1 MRLRYWIKEALKLT
15 GILIIASFAYTLLMM
30 IGLDAADT
38 WRYYLNMG
46 AMYLAMF
53 GAFMSM
59 VLGASIYQVFVP
71 LAISFGSTRKEVFW
85 GLQCYR
91 FVITFLVLLV
101 AGILCAV
108 AKEISVWI
116 ALPFGICA
124 FLAFHGMGAII
135 GGLSRKL
142 GKIALSLLMLAMML
156 LIIGG
161 IAAVV
166 LMIHLGIEMR
176 GDIVALLMP
185 GIGVLVYAL
194 CMIYEVKT
202 IRKFSVK

>member
-30 IGLDAADT
+30 IMGLDAADT
-38 WRYYLNMG
+38 WRRYLNMG
-46 AMYLAMF
+46 AMWLGMF
-53 GAFMSM
+53 GAFMSI

-91 FVITFLVLLV
+91 FVVTFFVLLV

-124 FLAFHGMGAII
+124 FLVFHGMGAIM
-135 GGLSRKL
+135 GGLSSRL
-142 GKIALSLLMLAMML
+142 GKTALVIMALVGML
-156 LIIGG
+156 LFIG
-161 IAAVV
+161 
-166 LMIHLGIEMR
+166 MIGLILLGHNWFAMHKN
-176 GDIVALLMP
+176 VFALLMP

>member
-30 IGLDAADT
+30 IMGLDAADT
-38 WRYYLNMG
+38 WRRYLNMG
-46 AMYLAMF
+46 AMWLGMF
-53 GAFMSM
+53 GAFMSI

-91 FVITFLVLLV
+91 FVVTFFVLLV

-124 FLAFHGMGAII
+124 FLVFHGMGAIM
-135 GGLSRKL
+135 GGLSSRL
-142 GKIALSLLMLAMML
+142 GKTALIIMALVGML
-156 LIIGG
+156 LFIGMIG
-161 IAAVV
+161 LI
-166 LMIHLGIEMR
+166 LMGHNWFAMHKN
-176 GDIVALLMP
+176 VFALLMP

>member
-15 GILIIASFAYTLLMM
+15 GVLIIASFAFTLLMM
-30 IGLDAADT
+30 GQDAADT
-38 WRYYLNMG
+38 WQYYLNMG

-53 GAFMSM
+53 GAFMSI

-91 FVITFLVLLV
+91 FVVTFFVLLV

-124 FLAFHGMGAII
+124 FLVFHGMGAIV
-135 GGLSRKL
+135 GGLSSKL
-142 GKIALSLLMLAMML
+142 GKTALVIMALVGML
-156 LIIGG
+156 LFFGMIGL
-161 IAAVV
+161 I
-166 LMIHLGIEMR
+166 LMGHNWFAMHKN
-176 GDIVALLMP
+176 VFALLMP

>member
-30 IGLDAADT
+30 IMGLDAADT
-38 WRYYLNMG
+38 WRRYLNMG
-46 AMYLAMF
+46 AMWLGMF
-53 GAFMSM
+53 GAFMSI
-59 VLGASIYQVFVP
+59 VLGTSIYQVFVP

-91 FVITFLVLLV
+91 FVVTFFVLLV

-124 FLAFHGMGAII
+124 FLVFHGMGAIM
-135 GGLSRKL
+135 GGLSSRL
-142 GKIALSLLMLAMML
+142 GKTALIIMALVGML
-156 LIIGG
+156 LFIGMIG
-161 IAAVV
+161 LI
-166 LMIHLGIEMR
+166 LMGHNWFAMHKN
-176 GDIVALLMP
+176 VFALLMP

-194 CMIYEVKT
+194 CMLYEVKT

>member
-30 IGLDAADT
+30 IMGLDAADT
-38 WRYYLNMG
+38 WRRYLNMG
-46 AMYLAMF
+46 AMWLGMF
-53 GAFMSM
+53 GAFMSI

-91 FVITFLVLLV
+91 FVVTFFVLLV

-124 FLAFHGMGAII
+124 FLVFHGMGAIM
-135 GGLSRKL
+135 GGLSSRL
-142 GKIALSLLMLAMML
+142 GKTALVIMALVGML
-156 LIIGG
+156 LFIG
-161 IAAVV
+161 
-166 LMIHLGIEMR
+166 MIGLILLGHNWFALHKN
-176 GDIVALLMP
+176 VFALLMP

>member
-1 MRLRYWIKEALKLT
+1 MRLLYWIKEALKLT
-15 GILIIASFAYTLLMM
+15 GILIIGSFAYTLLMM
-30 IGLDAADT
+30 IMGLDAADT
-38 WRYYLNMG
+38 WRRYLNMG
-46 AMYLAMF
+46 AMWLGMF
-53 GAFMSM
+53 GAFMSI

-91 FVITFLVLLV
+91 FVVTFFVLLV
-101 AGILCAV
+101 AGIFCAV

-124 FLAFHGMGAII
+124 FLVFHGMGAIM
-135 GGLSRKL
+135 GGLSSRL
-142 GKIALSLLMLAMML
+142 GKTALVIMALVGML
-156 LIIGG
+156 LFIGMIG
-161 IAAVV
+161 LI
-166 LMIHLGIEMR
+166 LMGHNWFAMHKN
-176 GDIVALLMP
+176 VFALLMP

>member
-30 IGLDAADT
+30 IMGLDAADT
-38 WRYYLNMG
+38 WRRYLNMG
-46 AMYLAMF
+46 AMWLGMF
-53 GAFMSM
+53 GAFMSI

-91 FVITFLVLLV
+91 FVVTFFVLLV

-124 FLAFHGMGAII
+124 FLVFHGMGAIM
-135 GGLSRKL
+135 GGLSSRL
-142 GKIALSLLMLAMML
+142 GKTALIIMALVGML
-156 LIIGG
+156 LFIG
-161 IAAVV
+161 
-166 LMIHLGIEMR
+166 MIGLILLGHNWFAMHKN
-176 GDIVALLMP
+176 VFVLLMP

>member
-30 IGLDAADT
+30 IMGPADT
-38 WRYYLNMG
+38 WRRYLNMG
-46 AMYLAMF
+46 AMWLGMF
-53 GAFMSM
+53 GAFMSI

-91 FVITFLVLLV
+91 FVVTFFVLLV

-124 FLAFHGMGAII
+124 FLVFHGMGAIM
-135 GGLSRKL
+135 GGLSSRL
-142 GKIALSLLMLAMML
+142 GKTALVIMALVGML
-156 LIIGG
+156 LFFGMIGL
-161 IAAVV
+161 I
-166 LMIHLGIEMR
+166 LMGHNWFAMHKN
-176 GDIVALLMP
+176 VFALLMP

>member
-15 GILIIASFAYTLLMM
+15 GVLIIASFAFTLLMM
-30 IGLDAADT
+30 EQDAADT
-38 WRYYLNMG
+38 WQYYLNMG

-53 GAFMSM
+53 GAFMNM
-59 VLGASIYQVFVP
+59 LLGASIYQVFVP

-91 FVITFLVLLV
+91 FVITFFVLLV

-108 AKEISVWI
+108 AKEISVWA
-116 ALPFGICA
+116 ALPIGICA
-124 FLAFHGMGAII
+124 FLVSHGMGAIV
-135 GGLSRKL
+135 GGLSSKL
-142 GKIALSLLMLAMML
+142 GKTALVIMALVGML
-156 LIIGG
+156 LFFGMIGL
-161 IAAVV
+161 I
-166 LMIHLGIEMR
+166 LMGHNWFAMHKN
-176 GDIVALLMP
+176 VFALLMP